1 MQEVK
6 PTPCTTIAILLGNPA
21 PDHNQGKPG
30 FSHVKFPLRKS
41 MLFIIKTPGR
51 KQEDEA

>member
-6 PTPCTTIAILLGNPA
+6 PTPYTTIAILLGNPA

-30 FSHVKFPLRKS
+30 FSHIKFPLRKS